1 MSDTFYGSS
10 AHCNRVTARSKTGG
24 VERKKMAERYQV
36 RGRVGRGG
44 MSAVY
49 RAFDTVMGREVALKR
64 LLPVE
69 ETNLNEAAGDSLA
82 REAAALARFQHPNVI
97 TVYAFEEDEEG
108 PFVVMELIE
117 GEDLH
122 SIMKTGA
129 LSWDDFRSVAAQC
142 LEPLVLAGEL
152 NLLHR
157 DIKPGNIMLTVTP
170 SGRFLVKLLDFG
182 LAKFSQQ
189 PSLQTLDQK
198 GSFLGSIDFIA
209 PEQLELCHLDQRTD
223 LYSLGCVFY
232 YMLAQESPFS
242 GGSPAETSM
251 NHIKHRCRPI
261 GEIRTD
267 LPPLVADWLMRMISR
282 YPDDRPSSA
291 KEALEQFRD
300 ANDGIPFV
308 SKEFLQ
314 EETSE
319 EIPFARFV
327 SGPPASGPIEQ
338 AAIALPARVTE
349 AKSSP
354 NGPSISVGAG
364 SRRRIQS
371 GPVRGSGTKPNL
383 AFSPNRPNPMPR
395 TPPRYSEKRNIP
407 PTLFQKRFL
416 IAGAGGLFLVALL
429 LLIFGSQTKEEAPVI
444 PPIEESAVE
453 ITYEPL
459 TIPAT
464 LPRSDGKTDPPAPP
478 LKSDLYAWFSSAK
491 GLYGRNYRTR
501 PEPGEQI
508 AAWVNLASVAVESSL
523 LRDNGDVTGA
533 YLPRLNQYPTASNP
547 GLRADAA
554 GVSTTNRTSLS
565 MGKSENVL
573 PAGFTVAAV
582 MRMEATD
589 DRFLRIQSPVW
600 DGRSV
605 SFGGSYG
612 EKMGVF
618 GKWTS
623 EGPDA
628 RLALPWR
635 HGQVGIFVYVLNPD
649 AKTQTL
655 AVRLAGERESN
666 IVSGD
671 APVEGAAFGIVAVGK
686 RGFGD
691 GFDDIT
697 GNAIF
702 EILIYPKIFSDEEVE
717 SVTEYLSAR
726 YLVPVK

>member
-1 MSDTFYGSS
+1 
-10 AHCNRVTARSKTGG
+10 
-24 VERKKMAERYQV
+24 MAERYQV

-69 ETNLNEAAGDSLA
+69 ETNLNEAAGESLA

-129 LSWDDFRSVAAQC
+129 LSWEDFRSVAAQC

-157 DIKPGNIMLTVTP
+157 DIKPGNIMLTLTP

-232 YMLAQESPFS
+232 YMLVQESPFS

-267 LPPLVADWLMRMISR
+267 LPPLVANWLMRLISR

-291 KEALEQFRD
+291 KEALAEFRD

-314 EETSE
+314 EDPLED
-319 EIPFARFV
+319 IPLARFA
-327 SGPPASGPIEQ
+327 SGPPDSGPIGRP
-338 AAIALPARVTE
+338 ATILPTRATE
-349 AKSSP
+349 TGTVPS
-354 NGPSISVGAG
+354 GPSISVGAG
-364 SRRRIQS
+364 SGRRIQS
-371 GPVRGSGTKPNL
+371 GPVRGSGKPPNL
-383 AFSPNRPNPMPR
+383 AFSPNRLIP
-395 TPPRYSEKRNIP
+395 TSKSSQEYSTKRKIP
-407 PTLFQKRFL
+407 PSLYQKRFL
-416 IAGAGGLFLVALL
+416 IAGAGGLFLMALL
-429 LLIFGSQTKEEAPVI
+429 LLIFGSQTRDDPTDL
-444 PPIEESAVE
+444 PPPEVPAVE
-453 ITYEPL
+453 VTYEPL
-459 TIPAT
+459 AIPAT

-478 LKSDLYAWFSSAK
+478 LKSELYAWFSSAK
-491 GLYGRNYRTR
+491 GLYGRNYQTR

-508 AAWVNLASVAVESSL
+508 AAWVNLATDAVEASL
-523 LRDNGDVTGA
+523 LRDNGDLNGV
-533 YLPRLNQYPTASNP
+533 YLPRLIRYPTASNP

-554 GVSTTNRTSLS
+554 GVSTTNRTSLT
-565 MGKSENVL
+565 MRKSEDVL

-582 MRMEATD
+582 MRMEAKD

-600 DGRSV
+600 DGRSI

-612 EKMGVF
+612 EKLSVF
-618 GKWTS
+618 AKWTS

-628 RLALPWR
+628 RLSLPWG
-635 HGQVGIFVYVLNPD
+635 HGQVGIFVYVLN
-649 AKTQTL
+649 AESKTQTL

-666 IVSGD
+666 TVSGE
-671 APVEGAAFGIVAVGK
+671 APVEGASFGIVAVGK

-691 GFDDIT
+691 GFDDVT

-702 EILIYPKIFSDEEVE
+702 EILIYPKVFSEEEVE
-717 SVTEYLSAR
+717 GVAEYLAAR